1 MSKRALSRAMH
12 CNVGDLNGML
22 DQKVMEGEID
32 LIPVTKRGRP
42 PSVLVQMHTGLSM
55 TKNQPTVILNPGE
68 DASVDADEAGARATE
83 ETESE
88 DDELIAILDL
98 ERAGQSIRLPREK
111 VRKTVFDGLDKGM
124 KNPRTDINCGRI
136 YLTFDQR

>member
-1 MSKRALSRAMH
+1 MQSILDILKNNNRSMTKCELSRALH

-42 PSVLVQMHTGLSM
+42 PSVLVQMHTGVSM

-68 DASVDADEAGARATE
+68 DASVDADEAGA
-83 ETESE
+83 S
-88 DDELIAILDL
+88 
-98 ERAGQSIRLPREK
+98 
-111 VRKTVFDGLDKGM
+111 DGGD
-124 KNPRTDINCGRI
+124 RSR
-136 YLTFDQR
+136 R

>member
-1 MSKRALSRAMH
+1 MH

-32 LIPVTKRGRP
+32 LIPVTKRGCP

-83 ETESE
+83 ETEAE

-98 ERAGQSIRLPREK
+98 EQSGRSLSY
-111 VRKTVFDGLDKGM
+111 RKKKSGKQYLNYTFSQKDDKLRSE
-124 KNPRTDINCGRI
+124 PIVPAAIT
-136 YLTFDQR
+136 